1 MQPVKYGRTWNIT
14 TKAEY
19 DAAMEEL
26 DGNDFCAEMSD
37 DYSVTR
43 SEQAEVSHQRAEVI
57 RQAKERGLI

>member
-1 MQPVKYGRTWNIT
+1 MQPVKYGRTWDIT

-43 SEQAEVSHQRAEVI
+43 SEQAEVFNQRAEVI